1 MELDIKLAYENAL
14 EEISALTDK
23 SIMYKTLATQ
33 LNEQI
38 NIYKEKTEKL
48 ELQVNELKKRIDGS
62 ENNEDYNK

>member
-48 ELQVNELKKRIDGS
+48 ELQVKELEKRINES
-62 ENNEDYNK
+62 ENNDDYNK

>member
-48 ELQVNELKKRIDGS
+48 ELQVNELEKRIDGS